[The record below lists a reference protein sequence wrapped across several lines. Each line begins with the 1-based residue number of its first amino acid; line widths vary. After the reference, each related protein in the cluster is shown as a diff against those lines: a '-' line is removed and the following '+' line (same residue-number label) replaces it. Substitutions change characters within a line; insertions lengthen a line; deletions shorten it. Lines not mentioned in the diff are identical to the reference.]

1 MVMKGVIG
9 ITLISM
15 VGLGASVQA
24 APAWMLIG
32 SGSTYGVTGVVVR
45 EFPSMASCEAVATH
59 IHSLRGTPPEADG
72 LRGIWR
78 TNAKATKFQ
87 PHVWTLCI
95 PDDSE
100 IEAVA
105 EPLKAADRYRL
116 LD

>member
-1 MVMKGVIG
+1 
-9 ITLISM
+9 M
-15 VGLGASVQA
+15 VGLGASAQA
-24 APAWMLIG
+24 APAWMLINSAG
-32 SGSTYGVTGVVVR
+32 RSYANNAVAIK

-95 PDDSE
+95 PDGNE